1 MQCFINS
8 FSEGLRKEYADKGI
22 IVQVCNQRLICSK
35 IVNISCWIIW
45 HLALLFTIKEICYT
59 QLELTVLFQKNSA
72 LLIIWHPSLNDRK

>member
-35 IVNISCWIIW
+35 INRWVIW
-45 HLALLFTIKEICYT
+45 HLA
-59 QLELTVLFQKNSA
+59 
-72 LLIIWHPSLNDRK
+72 